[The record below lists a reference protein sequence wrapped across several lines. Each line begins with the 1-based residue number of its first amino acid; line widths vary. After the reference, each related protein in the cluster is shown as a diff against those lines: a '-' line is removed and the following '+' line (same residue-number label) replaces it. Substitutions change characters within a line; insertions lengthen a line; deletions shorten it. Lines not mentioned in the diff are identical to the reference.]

1 MRGDILKKKLM
12 VLCAVAIMIST
23 CLTGCKMNSG
33 KIRFGSAGIGGT
45 YQIFGDTFANLIS
58 SKSKKYNIEVKT
70 TAGSAANLRLLSKD
84 YIQMAVA
91 QMDLI
96 NDAYNRT
103 GIFENDKKY
112 QGYRAVASLYTE
124 ACQIVVPAD
133 SDIQSMDD
141 LEGKKVCIGEEES
154 GTEQNALQILNAY
167 GLNER
172 LVDTVNLNY
181 TDAAKKLKSGDI
193 DAFFCTAGVQTTVIN
208 ELSKQ
213 CKIRLV
219 SLDQKGVSRLKKSYK
234 FYTEYTIPAGTYVNQ
249 TKEIKTV
256 GVKAVLLASD
266 KLSEDTVKDITQILF
281 KNQQQIQYA
290 LPVDISLDETT
301 AVAGI
306 TIPFHDGAA
315 AYYKQH
321 GITVNTEKGSN

>member
-103 GIFENDKKY
+103 GIF
-112 QGYRAVASLYTE
+112 
-124 ACQIVVPAD
+124 
-133 SDIQSMDD
+133 DIQSMDD

-301 AVAGI
+301 AVDGI

>member
-33 KIRFGSAGIGGT
+33 KIRFGSAGI
-45 YQIFGDTFANLIS
+45 GDTFANLIS

-154 GTEQNALQILNAY
+154 GTEQNALQILNA
-167 GLNER
+167 
-172 LVDTVNLNY
+172 
-181 TDAAKKLKSGDI
+181 
-193 DAFFCTAGVQTTVIN
+193 C
-208 ELSKQ
+208 
-213 CKIRLV
+213 
-219 SLDQKGVSRLKKSYK
+219 
-234 FYTEYTIPAGTYVNQ
+234 
-249 TKEIKTV
+249 
-256 GVKAVLLASD
+256 
-266 KLSEDTVKDITQILF
+266 
-281 KNQQQIQYA
+281 
-290 LPVDISLDETT
+290 
-301 AVAGI
+301 
-306 TIPFHDGAA
+306 
-315 AYYKQH
+315 
-321 GITVNTEKGSN
+321 

>member
-1 MRGDILKKKLM
+1 MKKRL
-12 VLCAVAIMIST
+12 LIICAVAVMIST
-23 CLTGCKMNSG
+23 CFTGCGVNSG

-45 YQIFGDTFANLIS
+45 YQVFGDTFANLVS
-58 SKSKKYNIEVKT
+58 SKSKKYDIEVKT

-96 NDAYNRT
+96 NDAYDRT
-103 GIFENDKKY
+103 GIFEHDKKY

-124 ACQIVVPAD
+124 ACQIVVPAN
-133 SDIQSMDD
+133 SDIQSVDD
-141 LEGKKVCIGEEES
+141 LEGKTVSIGEEES

-167 GLNER
+167 GLNEK

-181 TDAAKKLKSGDI
+181 TNAAKKLKSGDI

-213 CKIRLV
+213 CDIRLI
-219 SLDQKGVSRLKKSYK
+219 SLDQKGIDRLKKSYK
-234 FYTEYTIPAGTYVNQ
+234 FYTEYTMPANTYTNQ
-249 TKEIKTV
+249 TKEVKTV

-281 KNQQQIQYA
+281 KHQQQIQYA
-290 LPVDISLDETT
+290 LPVNISLDEKT
-301 AVAGI
+301 AVEGI
-306 TIPFHDGAA
+306 SIPFHDGAA

>member
-1 MRGDILKKKLM
+1 MRW
-12 VLCAVAIMIST
+12 
-23 CLTGCKMNSG
+23 
-33 KIRFGSAGIGGT
+33 
-45 YQIFGDTFANLIS
+45 
-58 SKSKKYNIEVKT
+58 
-70 TAGSAANLRLLSKD
+70 
-84 YIQMAVA
+84 
-91 QMDLI
+91 
-96 NDAYNRT
+96 
-103 GIFENDKKY
+103 
-112 QGYRAVASLYTE
+112 
-124 ACQIVVPAD
+124 
-133 SDIQSMDD
+133 
-141 LEGKKVCIGEEES
+141 
-154 GTEQNALQILNAY
+154 QILNAY

-219 SLDQKGVSRLKKSYK
+219 SLDQKGISRLKKSYK

-249 TKEIKTV
+249 TKKIKTV

-301 AVAGI
+301 AVDGI

>member
-103 GIFENDKKY
+103 GIFENDKN
-112 QGYRAVASLYTE
+112 
-124 ACQIVVPAD
+124 I
-133 SDIQSMDD
+133 I
-141 LEGKKVCIGEEES
+141 LEKIDGNYKKIKII
-154 GTEQNALQILNAY
+154 ILNNNID
-167 GLNER
+167 LKVNN
-172 LVDTVNLNY
+172 VD
-181 TDAAKKLKSGDI
+181 
-193 DAFFCTAGVQTTVIN
+193 
-208 ELSKQ
+208 
-213 CKIRLV
+213 
-219 SLDQKGVSRLKKSYK
+219 
-234 FYTEYTIPAGTYVNQ
+234 
-249 TKEIKTV
+249 
-256 GVKAVLLASD
+256 
-266 KLSEDTVKDITQILF
+266 LF
-281 KNQQQIQYA
+281 K
-290 LPVDISLDETT
+290 
-301 AVAGI
+301 
-306 TIPFHDGAA
+306 
-315 AYYKQH
+315 
-321 GITVNTEKGSN
+321 

>member
-23 CLTGCKMNSG
+23 YLTGCKMNSG

-133 SDIQSMDD
+133 SDIQSRM
-141 LEGKKVCIGEEES
+141 I
-154 GTEQNALQILNAY
+154 
-167 GLNER
+167 
-172 LVDTVNLNY
+172 
-181 TDAAKKLKSGDI
+181 
-193 DAFFCTAGVQTTVIN
+193 
-208 ELSKQ
+208 
-213 CKIRLV
+213 
-219 SLDQKGVSRLKKSYK
+219 
-234 FYTEYTIPAGTYVNQ
+234 
-249 TKEIKTV
+249 
-256 GVKAVLLASD
+256 
-266 KLSEDTVKDITQILF
+266 
-281 KNQQQIQYA
+281 
-290 LPVDISLDETT
+290 
-301 AVAGI
+301 
-306 TIPFHDGAA
+306 
-315 AYYKQH
+315 
-321 GITVNTEKGSN
+321 

>member
-1 MRGDILKKKLM
+1 MKKILCVLM
-12 VLCAVAIMIST
+12 S
-23 CLTGCKMNSG
+23 CLLFVMAGCSG
-33 KIRFGSAGIGGT
+33 HSKNLKFGAADIGGV
-45 YQIFGDTFANLIS
+45 YYSFASTFTQLADKEIDG
-58 SKSKKYNIEVKT
+58 YTFETKT
-70 TAGSAANLRLLSKD
+70 TAGSVANLRLISDGYIDLAIVQADLLS
-84 YIQMAVA
+84 
-91 QMDLI
+91 
-96 NDAYNRT
+96 DAYNAT
-103 GIFENDKKY
+103 GTFADKKY
-112 QGYRAVASLYTE
+112 QKGYKAVASLYTE

-301 AVAGI
+301 AVDGI

>member
-1 MRGDILKKKLM
+1 MFKAREKNAGWRIDYF
-12 VLCAVAIMIST
+12 
-23 CLTGCKMNSG
+23 LTS
-33 KIRFGSAGIGGT
+33 
-45 YQIFGDTFANLIS
+45 
-58 SKSKKYNIEVKT
+58 
-70 TAGSAANLRLLSKD
+70 
-84 YIQMAVA
+84 
-91 QMDLI
+91 
-96 NDAYNRT
+96 
-103 GIFENDKKY
+103 
-112 QGYRAVASLYTE
+112 ASL
-124 ACQIVVPAD
+124 
-133 SDIQSMDD
+133 
-141 LEGKKVCIGEEES
+141 
-154 GTEQNALQILNAY
+154 
-167 GLNER
+167 NEK

-219 SLDQKGVSRLKKSYK
+219 SLDQKGISRLKKSYK

-249 TKEIKTV
+249 TKEVKTV

-266 KLSEDTVKDITQILF
+266 KLSEDAVKDITQILF

-290 LPVDISLDETT
+290 LPVDISFDEKT
-301 AVAGI
+301 AVEGI

>member
-1 MRGDILKKKLM
+1 MKKILCVLM
-12 VLCAVAIMIST
+12 S
-23 CLTGCKMNSG
+23 CLLFVMAGCSG
-33 KIRFGSAGIGGT
+33 HSKNLKFGAADIGGV
-45 YQIFGDTFANLIS
+45 YYSFASTFTQLADKEIDG
-58 SKSKKYNIEVKT
+58 YTFETKT
-70 TAGSAANLRLLSKD
+70 TAGSVANLRLISDGYIDLAIVQADLLS
-84 YIQMAVA
+84 
-91 QMDLI
+91 
-96 NDAYNRT
+96 DAYNAT
-103 GIFENDKKY
+103 GTFADKKY
-112 QGYRAVASLYTE
+112 QKGYKAVASLYTE

-167 GLNER
+167 GLNKR

-301 AVAGI
+301 AVDGI